1 MKSKGLLYSLY
12 LNGSLIK
19 NKIYC
24 IYFYIYISRS
34 KDNEN
39 GFMQINMQKKHREED
54 AEEKA
59 NTNKIIK
66 KIMYKTTRAT
76 ETRI

>member
-1 MKSKGLLYSLY
+1 M
-12 LNGSLIK
+12 
-19 NKIYC
+19 
-24 IYFYIYISRS
+24 YISRS

-66 KIMYKTTRAT
+66 KKIMYKTTRAT